1 MRNSFIIPV
10 IAVVLGGLGLVLL
23 GGSPPIT
30 ILGAVVSAGI
40 GLTAA
45 ILASY
50 GARRGTSSAIPHSII
65 ISIVIAVVLAGL
77 GLALLGGFLL
87 ITILASV
94 FGAGIGIGAAMMI
107 VRSRP
112 RSSKPG

>member
-1 MRNSFIIPV
+1 MRNSFIISV
-10 IAVVLGGLGLVLL
+10 IAVVLAGLGLALL
-23 GGSPPIT
+23 GGSLPIT

-45 ILASY
+45 ILASHE
-50 GARRGTSSAIPHSII
+50 ARRGTSSAIPNSII

-77 GLALLGGFLL
+77 GLALLGGSLP

-94 FGAGIGIGAAMMI
+94 FGAGIGIAAAMMI

-112 RSSKPG
+112 RSSEPG